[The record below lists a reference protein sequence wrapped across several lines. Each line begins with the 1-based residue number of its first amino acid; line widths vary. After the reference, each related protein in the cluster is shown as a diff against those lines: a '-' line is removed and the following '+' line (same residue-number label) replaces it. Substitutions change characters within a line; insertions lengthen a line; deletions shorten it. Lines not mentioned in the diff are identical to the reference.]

1 MKSFLKTLSL
11 CAAGCLLAGCLV
23 RSPEPWLPEN
33 TRTLT
38 PSLAGTWQ
46 DADQKMTV
54 LFSPSGS
61 NYHTVALG
69 ADTNVS
75 TFTVSLHQ
83 VDEALLMTVDPAEPR
98 GLGAFVQLPVH
109 LLFKAELADNTLR
122 LFAMDLTAVET
133 RFKTAGASVRYWGS
147 PGKGYVVLAT
157 TPELTAF
164 VRSQLTSPGFFN
176 TRPLYQFKRLAPQP
190 VPGAAAVPAPLNPP
204 Y

>member
-1 MKSFLKTLSL
+1 MKSLLKTLSL

-23 RSPEPWLPEN
+23 RSPEPWLPES

-38 PSLAGTWQ
+38 PSIGGTWQ
-46 DADQKMTV
+46 DVDQKMTI

-61 NYHTVALG
+61 NYHALVIG
-69 ADTNVS
+69 TDTNVTPFS
-75 TFTVSLHQ
+75 ISLHQ
-83 VDEALLMTVDPAEPR
+83 VDNALLMTVSPVEPR
-98 GLGAFVQLPVH
+98 GLSALVQLPVH
-109 LLFKAELADNTLR
+109 LLFKAELVDNTLR
-122 LFAMDLTAVET
+122 LFAMDLGAAET
-133 RFKTAGASVRYWGS
+133 RFKTAGASVRFWGS
-147 PGKGYVVLAT
+147 KEKGFVVLAT

-190 VPGAAAVPAPLNPP
+190 VPGAAAAPPPLTPP